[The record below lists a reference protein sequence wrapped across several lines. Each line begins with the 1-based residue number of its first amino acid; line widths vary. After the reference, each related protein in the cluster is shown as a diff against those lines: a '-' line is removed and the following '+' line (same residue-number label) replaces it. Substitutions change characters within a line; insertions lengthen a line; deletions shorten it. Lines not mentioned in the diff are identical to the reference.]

1 MLKKNMGMALLELM
15 KEKPLKKITIEELTK
30 NRMWEEQHS
39 SGISKP
45 KRT

>member
-1 MLKKNMGMALLELM
+1 MLKKNMGSALLELM

-30 NRMWEEQHS
+30 KRMLAEQHS